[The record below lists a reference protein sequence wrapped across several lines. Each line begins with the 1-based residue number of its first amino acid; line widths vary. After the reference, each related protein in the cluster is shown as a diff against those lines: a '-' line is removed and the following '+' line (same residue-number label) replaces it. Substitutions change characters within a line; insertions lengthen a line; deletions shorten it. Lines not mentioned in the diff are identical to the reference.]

1 MSKTK
6 PFEIPKQWVWEAFKQ
21 VRSRKGGPGHDGQS
35 LEAFEANLGNNLY
48 KLWNRM
54 CSGSYMPPPVLLV
67 EIPKAGGG
75 VRPLGIPTVS
85 DRVAQMV
92 VKRYLEPELERHFH
106 ADSYGYRPGKS
117 ALDAVAIT
125 RKRCWRYGWVVDLDI
140 KGFFD
145 TIDHELLMKAVRR
158 HTQERWVLLYIER
171 WLKAD
176 LILSDGTRRT
186 RTLGTPQGGV
196 VSPTLSNLFLHYV
209 FDCWMGR
216 NWPDIPF
223 ARYADDVVCHCDS
236 LEQAQQ
242 LKASLEERFAQCGLT
257 LHPEKTRIVD
267 CRKGNPP
274 DPYPDRSFDFL
285 GYTFRNRPTRA
296 YDGSL
301 FVGFNP
307 AVSRKALKTMATQIR
322 SWKLHRKVLYTL
334 EGLASEINP
343 VLRGWIDYY
352 GRFNHAELD
361 LLFKRL
367 EERLALWVRRKYKSV
382 RRNRKKSWDI
392 LLSVRQRMPR
402 LFAHWRLLYTGR
414 KGSMTRAV

>member
-1 MSKTK
+1 
-6 PFEIPKQWVWEAFKQ
+6 
-21 VRSRKGGPGHDGQS
+21 
-35 LEAFEANLGNNLY
+35 
-48 KLWNRM
+48 
-54 CSGSYMPPPVLLV
+54 
-67 EIPKAGGG
+67 
-75 VRPLGIPTVS
+75 
-85 DRVAQMV
+85 
-92 VKRYLEPELERHFH
+92 
-106 ADSYGYRPGKS
+106 
-117 ALDAVAIT
+117 
-125 RKRCWRYGWVVDLDI
+125 
-140 KGFFD
+140 
-145 TIDHELLMKAVRR
+145 MKAVRR

-176 LILSDGTRRT
+176 LILSDGTRRA
-186 RTLGTPQGGV
+186 RSLGTPQGGV
-196 VSPTLSNLFLHYV
+196 VSPILANLFLHYV
-209 FDCWMGR
+209 FDGWMDR
-216 NWPDIPF
+216 NWPGTPF

-242 LKASLEERFAQCGLT
+242 LRASLAKRFAQCGLT

-274 DPYPDRSFDFL
+274 DPYPSRSFDFL

-307 AVSRKALKTMATQIR
+307 AVRSKALKAMGDQIR
-322 SWKLHRKVLYTL
+322 SWKLHRKVQHTL
-334 EGLASEINP
+334 EGLAREINP

-352 GRFNHAELD
+352 GRFNPAELG

-367 EERLALWVRRKYKSV
+367 EERLASWMRRKYKGI
-382 RRNRKKSWDI
+382 RRNRKKSWEA
-392 LLSVRQRMPR
+392 LLSFRQRMPS